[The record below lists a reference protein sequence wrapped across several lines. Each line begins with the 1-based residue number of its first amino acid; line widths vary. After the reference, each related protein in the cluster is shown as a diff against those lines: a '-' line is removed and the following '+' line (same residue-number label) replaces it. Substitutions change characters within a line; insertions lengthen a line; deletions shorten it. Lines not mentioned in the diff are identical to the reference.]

1 MKLPSHLAKSRHG
14 IFYFRWTFTANGRVS
29 EKRFSLSTRNPSV
42 AKQMAMYIAFLMMGT
57 RMTKPYDP
65 SRFNKDDPRT
75 WPGDEDG
82 VLNPEDA
89 VERVL
94 RQLKKEWLQSHSSD
108 LGQNSQPI
116 DLDDSIFEK
125 VKELQ
130 IQVGNTTLIADPKDP
145 ADLRAALQLAK
156 ELGAHAQA
164 LKPQEFEIS
173 KQTSK
178 SEDEPKVSYGFTL
191 DEMIGRYLARS
202 KSKLAPKTHYEYERM
217 LKKFETWL
225 YAKKSSNPYMVRSIT
240 RVDIGDFIDDLMDE
254 GLTASVIQKKYLAV
268 LNGVFGLAQTLSAI
282 PSGDLPTRGHKIF
295 TKRDQKKSHHKNGFK
310 PFSEDELI
318 QVFDHEKLLGLEQPA
333 DFWLPLLGLHTG
345 ARISELTQL
354 LITDI
359 KKVGD
364 IWTIDINDE
373 AHHVRKTSKK
383 KLAAEDKAHNE
394 LGKSVKTV
402 ASVRQIPLHP
412 TLIKIGFLDY
422 VELVKPYRGDLFP
435 YLNADSFGSK
445 SGRPSERFGKYL
457 DGLSITSKNKVFHSF
472 RSTAND
478 LLKQAGVSEEAR
490 CQFVGHEHDTVN
502 SSVYSKLHS
511 VEFLLTNVADKLV
524 FPKLKFETLKA
535 PLTMQKDALAHLVG
549 ISQKRMLH
557 EQKRKDRLTRLE
569 KEKSKAS

>member
-1 MKLPSHLAKSRHG
+1 
-14 IFYFRWTFTANGRVS
+14 
-29 EKRFSLSTRNPSV
+29 
-42 AKQMAMYIAFLMMGT
+42 MAMYISFLMMGT
-57 RMTKPYDP
+57 RMLKPYDP

-94 RQLKKEWLQSHSSD
+94 RQLKKEWLQKHSSD
-108 LGQNSQPI
+108 LGHNSQPI
-116 DLDDSIFEK
+116 DLDESFFEK

-145 ADLRAALQLAK
+145 ADLRAALEMAK
-156 ELGAHAQA
+156 ELGADAQA
-164 LKPQEFEIS
+164 LKPQEFEIN
-173 KQTSK
+173 KRTSTP
-178 SEDEPKVSYGFTL
+178 EGDPKVSYGFTL

-217 LKKFETWL
+217 LKKFESWL
-225 YAKKSSNPYMVRSIT
+225 YAKKTSSPYMIRSVT

-282 PSGDLPTRGHKIF
+282 PAGELPTRNHKIF
-295 TKRDQKKSHHKNGFK
+295 TKRDQKKSHHLNGYK
-310 PFSEDELI
+310 PYTDDELAQI
-318 QVFDHEKLLGLEQPA
+318 FNHENLLSLEQPA

-354 LITDI
+354 LLTDI
-359 KKVGD
+359 KQVDG
-364 IWTIDINDE
+364 IWTIDINEEVDE
-373 AHHVRKTSKK
+373 KRRTSRASAKQEK
-383 KLAAEDKAHNE
+383 SSDP
-394 LGKSVKTV
+394 LGKSLKNS
-402 ASVRQIPLHP
+402 ASVRKIPLHP

-435 YLNADSFGSK
+435 YLNADAFGSK

-457 DGLSITSKNKVFHSF
+457 DRLKITSKNKVFHSF

-478 LLKQAGVSEEAR
+478 LLKQAGVPEETR
-490 CQFVGHEHDTVN
+490 CQFVGHEHNTVN
-502 SSVYSKLHS
+502 SRVYSQRHS
-511 VEFLLTNVADKLV
+511 VEFLLSNVADKLV
-524 FPKLKFETLKA
+524 FPKLKLDELKA
-535 PLTMQKDALAHLVG
+535 PLDEHKKVLALEVKK
-549 ISQKRMLH
+549 SQ
-557 EQKRKDRLTRLE
+557 RLMSNKSKRLE
-569 KEKSKAS
+569 LDKRVEKVRERKK